1 MVDYQD
7 HTIFMMDAFDI
18 KSSWIIRNLKQF
30 PKGSGWNLL
39 RVRSTQLSLSN
50 GKLKSSSWVSRFF
63 MFRGLLLC
71 PLLLSTLFHVLMSF
85 HSCVRIVCLIL
96 FGCSSTMVFTFAKQQ
111 LFLIRFLLIQ
121 ECIFTVIFMGNL
133 HAF

>member
-7 HTIFMMDAFDI
+7 HTIFMMDVFDI
-18 KSSWIIRNLKQF
+18 KSSWIIRILKLF

-39 RVRSTQLSLSN
+39 QVRSTQLSLSN
-50 GKLKSSSWVSRFF
+50 GKLKSSSWVSRFIMF
-63 MFRGLLLC
+63 MGLLLC

-85 HSCVRIVCLIL
+85 HSCVQIACLIL